1 MFTLVDCNNFW
12 SPSGGGVR
20 RYHLEKMEYFKH
32 RTDVKYVFVM
42 HDDKTY
48 TEQIGENAY
57 IEHLHVPKVM
67 GNWEYR
73 YLRRRSVLAPILK
86 RIDPE
91 VIEVGS
97 PYFMPSM
104 VNKIVEE
111 EKLKAKVFGFW
122 HADFPVTYVKRF
134 LSGWPLN
141 LEQRGEN
148 IAWSFARKHYNKM
161 AGVLAS
167 SEVII
172 QRMERNN
179 IQNVHFVPLGVNEVL
194 FHPDKK
200 DQSLI
205 DDMKQGEPNR
215 LFLFFP
221 HRFSNEKGLNLLLEA
236 YPLVCQQLALDPVLV
251 LAGTGPY
258 QPAVEKAAQQ
268 YEHVHFIGFIK
279 EKETMAKYFASA
291 DLGFALSAWET
302 FGLSLVESLSSGL
315 PLIAANDGAAM
326 EHIQRSEAGLILE
339 SLTPEV
345 LTTAIVQYASLPNQA
360 ALKTK
365 ARAYAENLSWKNCFD
380 KQVHIYEEA
389 IQNAKH

>member
-1 MFTLVDCNNFW
+1 MFCLVDCNNFW

-20 RYHLEKMEYFKH
+20 RYHLEKMEYFKG
-32 RTDVKYVFVM
+32 RPDIKYVFVM
-42 HDDKTY
+42 HDEETY

-57 IEHLHVPKVM
+57 IEHLRVPKVM

-73 YLRRRSVLAPILK
+73 YLRKRSLLAPILK
-86 RIDPE
+86 RINPD

-111 EKLKAKVFGFW
+111 EQLKAKVFGFW

-134 LSGWPLN
+134 LSNWPFDLA
-141 LEQRGEN
+141 QKGEN
-148 IAWSFARKHYNKM
+148 KAWAFARKHYNKM

-172 QRMERNN
+172 QRMQKNGLN
-179 IQNVHFVPLGVNEVL
+179 NVHFVPLGVNEVL
-194 FHPDKK
+194 FHPNKK
-200 DQSLI
+200 DQNLI
-205 DDMKQGEPNR
+205 DEMKAGVSDR

-236 YPLVCQQLALDPVLV
+236 YPLACAQLDHDPVLV

-258 QPAVEKAAQQ
+258 QPAVEKAAKQ
-268 YEHVHFIGFIK
+268 YPHVHFIGFIK
-279 EKETMAKYFASA
+279 EKEMMAKYFACA

-302 FGLSLVESLSSGL
+302 FGLSLVEALSSGL

-326 EHIQRSEAGLILE
+326 EHIQRSEAGLIID

-345 LTTAIVQYASLPNQA
+345 LANAIVKYALMTNKDE
-360 ALKTK
+360 LKAK
-365 ARAYAENLSWKNCFD
+365 ARAYGQNLSWENCFS
-380 KQVHIYEEA
+380 KQVEIYQQA
-389 IQNAKH
+389 LS